1 MGSKAKSG
9 YTLVENFL
17 ASNQN
22 TGVRFSLPASYSSNM
37 ESEKITLIND
47 LAAQS
52 SGIEVMPL
60 LVVGASVA
68 LAHYLCSRAMAK
80 IADGYLD
87 SSIEG
92 VEDVAAAVNAV
103 IHENAIASSEALVD
117 DVPVRKAGDMEEAV
131 LDNTLDNTAA
141 EVDPVSVEETIEV
154 FPEWVVEY
162 LSHSNSAIAEYL
174 LENQLEVSICGTF
187 VLAVALDKVC
197 NGGKIFNGTFMKD
210 SWDHQMKLME
220 TIDKSYEENGRTD
233 SFWEKQL
240 VGGFVNFMVSLFKRI
255 FNQV

>member
-1 MGSKAKSG
+1 MKSD
-9 YTLVENFL
+9 E
-17 ASNQN
+17 
-22 TGVRFSLPASYSSNM
+22 
-37 ESEKITLIND
+37 ITLIND

-52 SGIEVMPL
+52 SGIEVIPL

-80 IADGYLD
+80 IAGGNLD
-87 SSIEG
+87 SPSLEG
-92 VEDVAAAVNAV
+92 VEDVAAANAV
-103 IHENAIASSEALVD
+103 IHENALRAYEESIASKQSDSSEAWFD
-117 DVPVRKAGDMEEAV
+117 DVPVQEARDMEEAV
-131 LDNTLDNTAA
+131 LTNTNTAA

-162 LSHSNSAIAEYL
+162 LSHSNSAIAEYVL
-174 LENQLEVSICGTF
+174 ANQLEVSICGTF
-187 VLAVALDKVC
+187 VLAVALDKIC

-210 SWDHQMKLME
+210 SWNHQMKLME
-220 TIDKSYEENGRTD
+220 TIDKSYEENGRAD

>member
-1 MGSKAKSG
+1 
-9 YTLVENFL
+9 
-17 ASNQN
+17 
-22 TGVRFSLPASYSSNM
+22 M

-103 IHENAIASSEALVD
+103 IHENTIASSEALVD

-131 LDNTLDNTAA
+131 LTNTNTAA
-141 EVDPVSVEETIEV
+141 EVDPVSVEETIQI
-154 FPEWVVEY
+154 FPEWVVDY
-162 LSHSNSAIAEYL
+162 LSSSNSATADYL
-174 LENQLEVSICGTF
+174 LENQLGVSICGTF
-187 VLAVALDKVC
+187 VLAVALDKVF
-197 NGGKIFNGTFMKD
+197 NGGKMFNGTFMKD
-210 SWDHQMKLME
+210 SWDDSIKLME
-220 TIDKSYEENGRTD
+220 TIDQSYEKDGRAD
-233 SFWEKQL
+233 SFWEKKL
-240 VGGFVNFMVSLFKRI
+240 VGGFVHIMVSIVKKI
-255 FNQV
+255 FNQG

>member
-1 MGSKAKSG
+1 MG
-9 YTLVENFL
+9 
-17 ASNQN
+17 
-22 TGVRFSLPASYSSNM
+22 
-37 ESEKITLIND
+37 SEKITLFND

-52 SGIEVMPL
+52 SGIEVIPL
-60 LVVGASVA
+60 LVVGASIA
-68 LAHYLCSRAMAK
+68 LAHYLCSRAVTKAL
-80 IADGYLD
+80 GNNLD
-87 SSIEG
+87 SSSSIEG
-92 VEDVAAAVNAV
+92 VEDVAAANAV
-103 IHENAIASSEALVD
+103 IHENALRAYEESIASQQSGSSEAWFD
-117 DVPVRKAGDMEEAV
+117 DVPVREAGDMEEAV
-131 LDNTLDNTAA
+131 LNTAA

-162 LSHSNSAIAEYL
+162 LSHSNSAIAEYVL
-174 LENQLEVSICGTF
+174 ANQLEVSICGTF

-220 TIDKSYEENGRTD
+220 NIDKSYEENGRAD

-240 VGGFVNFMVSLFKRI
+240 VGGFVNFMVSLFKKI

>member
-1 MGSKAKSG
+1 MMKPTEIAIIDNLS
-9 YTLVENFL
+9 
-17 ASNQN
+17 
-22 TGVRFSLPASYSSNM
+22 
-37 ESEKITLIND
+37 ES
-47 LAAQS
+47 A
-52 SGIEVMPL
+52 GIEVIPL
-60 LVVGASVA
+60 IVVGASVA

-131 LDNTLDNTAA
+131 LTNTNTAA

-162 LSHSNSAIAEYL
+162 LSHSNSAIAEYVL
-174 LENQLEVSICGTF
+174 ANQLEVSICGTF
-187 VLAVALDKVC
+187 VLAVALDKIC

-210 SWDHQMKLME
+210 SWNHQMKLME
-220 TIDKSYEENGRTD
+220 TIDKSYEENGRAD

>member
-1 MGSKAKSG
+1 MMKPTEIAIIDNLS
-9 YTLVENFL
+9 
-17 ASNQN
+17 
-22 TGVRFSLPASYSSNM
+22 
-37 ESEKITLIND
+37 ES
-47 LAAQS
+47 A
-52 SGIEVMPL
+52 GIEVIPL
-60 LVVGASVA
+60 IVVGASVA

-131 LDNTLDNTAA
+131 LTNTNTAA

-162 LSHSNSAIAEYL
+162 LSHSNSAIAEYVL
-174 LENQLEVSICGTF
+174 ANQLEVSICGTF

-220 TIDKSYEENGRTD
+220 TIDKSYEENGRAD